1 MRIETFNKLLK
12 SKNPQGYAYIP
23 EKVGKRQNAVAVV
36 FTPGGKVYTYKGTI
50 LAIAERLG
58 LIPEVNV
65 EVESRKAIK
74 SLKETGLAVAP
85 VECSDTINH
94 FLNIPG
100 KLAQEVSRV
109 EDEFG
114 RKIATFEIGVRGE
127 WV

>member
-1 MRIETFNKLLK
+1 MRIEIFNKLFK
-12 SKNPQGYAYIP
+12 SENPQGYAYIP

-50 LAIAERLG
+50 LAVAERLD

-65 EVESRKAIK
+65 EAESLKAIK

-85 VECSDTINH
+85 IECSDTINY
-94 FLNIPG
+94 FLSIPG
-100 KLAQEVSRV
+100 KLAQEVSRTV
-109 EDEFG
+109 DEFG
-114 RKIATFEIGVRGE
+114 RQIATFEIGVSE